1 MSATQTHLDGN
12 YKIVFGGR
20 VCYIASLKGENVTL
34 DNLDDDDIEKRLEK
48 RIVKNG
54 VFKETDQK
62 IADLTGKQ
70 NYEVHIFYPLNIK
83 DESFGVVSDDRR
95 IITCKGRRTI
105 FTMKLIDEAEA
116 NALKE
121 AAENDKDP
129 ADAPPNHYTLRPGH
143 VGKLVFISGAPG
155 LGKSTTARRMMEKEG
170 FVYYEGDCFMS
181 HKNPYLPAAENSA
194 MDALIAAKSLK
205 GVPKERREIVK
216 QSMKEW
222 GKVVKG
228 EDYNLEE
235 FYSIMCEDILKE
247 RKRVGG
253 DWAVAQAVPTRKL
266 RDLIKSKLGPD
277 LLFVVL
283 DLDEDL
289 HRERLSPRI
298 ELVGKER
305 TEMWL
310 NMKLR
315 YEPVDDNEENAVDMK
330 ITREMEPDDV
340 VAKIMK
346 KLN

>member
-1 MSATQTHLDGN
+1 
-12 YKIVFGGR
+12 
-20 VCYIASLKGENVTL
+20 
-34 DNLDDDDIEKRLEK
+34 
-48 RIVKNG
+48 
-54 VFKETDQK
+54 
-62 IADLTGKQ
+62 
-70 NYEVHIFYPLNIK
+70 
-83 DESFGVVSDDRR
+83 
-95 IITCKGRRTI
+95 
-105 FTMKLIDEAEA
+105 
-116 NALKE
+116 
-121 AAENDKDP
+121 
-129 ADAPPNHYTLRPGH
+129 
-143 VGKLVFISGAPG
+143 
-155 LGKSTTARRMMEKEG
+155 
-170 FVYYEGDCFMS
+170 MS
-181 HKNPYLPAAENSA
+181 HKNPYLPEAKNSA
-194 MDALIAAKSLK
+194 MDALITAKSLK

>member
-1 MSATQTHLDGN
+1 M
-12 YKIVFGGR
+12 
-20 VCYIASLKGENVTL
+20 E
-34 DNLDDDDIEKRLEK
+34 
-48 RIVKNG
+48 
-54 VFKETDQK
+54 
-62 IADLTGKQ
+62 
-70 NYEVHIFYPLNIK
+70 
-83 DESFGVVSDDRR
+83 
-95 IITCKGRRTI
+95 
-105 FTMKLIDEAEA
+105 LIDEAEA

-121 AAENDKDP
+121 AAEDDKDP
-129 ADAPPNHYTLRPGH
+129 ADAPPNHYTLRPGQ

-298 ELVGKER
+298 KLVGEQR
-305 TEMWL
+305 TKMWM

-315 YEPVDDNEENAVDMK
+315 YELAEDNEENAVDLK